1 VHLLLN
7 LLQRF
12 VIETI
17 FLFNEMAI
25 YLLLGF
31 FLAGLIHAFLPSHRI
46 EAAIGRPGMFSS
58 LKAALFGVPMPLCSC
73 GVVPTAL
80 SLKQSGA
87 TRGAVVSFLIA
98 TPQTGADSIAATWS
112 MLGPVFAIFRPV
124 VAFVTGTI
132 GGFIT
137 DLGQKAEESTAAED
151 KLKADAPKTARERIH
166 LTFSYGFG
174 QLLGDIARWI
184 VIGILIGGLIAA
196 LVPENFFHQFVGNP
210 VLAYGLILLVSVPI
224 YVCATGSIP
233 VAMALIMK
241 GLSPGAAFVF
251 LMAGPATNTAS
262 LAVLWKTIGKK
273 ATLIYLTTIVAGAVL
288 GGVVFDTW
296 FSSAFTKSYSAVHHG
311 SEWFEW
317 VKTGGSVVLAL
328 LLIHSLWPHR
338 KETAFEIPKPSAG
351 LKITVLGM
359 TCNHCKMNVENAA
372 KSVPGVTAVEATPSE
387 NSLKIFGQA
396 DESAIRKAVET
407 AGYTTT

>member
-1 VHLLLN
+1 VQLFLN
-7 LLQRF
+7 LLERF

-80 SLKQSGA
+80 SLKKSGA

-112 MLGPVFAIFRPV
+112 MLGPVFAIFRPF
-124 VAFVTGTI
+124 VAFVTGSI
-132 GGFIT
+132 GGAIT
-137 DLGQKAEESTAAED
+137 DLSRRTEGSTAAED
-151 KLKADAPKTARERIH
+151 TRKADAPKTARERIR

-184 VIGILIGGLIAA
+184 VIGILIGGLITA
-196 LVPENFFHQFVGNP
+196 LVPEEFFHKFVGSP

-262 LAVLWKTIGKK
+262 LAILWKTIGRR
-273 ATLIYLTTIVAGAVL
+273 ATLIYLATIIAGAVL
-288 GGVVFDTW
+288 GGVVFDAW
-296 FSSAFTKSYSAVHHG
+296 FSVAFAKSYAAVHHANG
-311 SEWFEW
+311 WFEW

-328 LLIHSLWPHR
+328 LLVHSLWPG
-338 KETAFEIPKPSAG
+338 KKGAECELPETPPS

-359 TCNHCKMNVENAA
+359 TCNHCKMTVENAA
-372 KSVPGVTAVEATPSE
+372 KSVHGVTAAEATPSE
-387 NSLKIFGQA
+387 SRLKIFGQA
-396 DESAIRKAVET
+396 DEKAIRKAVEN